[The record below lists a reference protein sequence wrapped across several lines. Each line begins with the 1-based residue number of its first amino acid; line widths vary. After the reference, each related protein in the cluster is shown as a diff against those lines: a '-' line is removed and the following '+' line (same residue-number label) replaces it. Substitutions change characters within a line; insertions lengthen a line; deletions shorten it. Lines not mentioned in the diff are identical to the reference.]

1 MRAETST
8 LVSFGVALLDS
19 QRLNASDRSVVHN
32 GLRLYIAYNVLR

>member
-19 QRLNASDRSVVHN
+19 QALECQRLFSRSQRIAIVY
-32 GLRLYIAYNVLR
+32 RL